1 MSITWNERYPIP
13 HLPKQ
18 SPDFYTEL
26 KKAWFGDSKSHH
38 KGGTVSAFNRKEEN
52 KPVQNQVSGLT
63 DQGRI
68 TKEPFFIACQ
78 LFLSTSSGTAHWW
91 FHRILIEAAWY

>member
-1 MSITWNERYPIP
+1 MINVYYMKRTVSYSSLTKTKPR
-13 HLPKQ
+13 HLHRV
-18 SPDFYTEL
+18 

-68 TKEPFFIACQ
+68 
-78 LFLSTSSGTAHWW
+78 
-91 FHRILIEAAWY
+91 